1 MSNFMLKVFLCL
13 LGWIRWAPKFK
24 DFLAP
29 TAIFKDFQG
38 LEFFLFLN
46 LRTFKV
52 QFSVKKGLGIQKFM
66 LTLTVRA
73 F

>member
-38 LEFFLFLN
+38 LEFFFI
-46 LRTFKV
+46 FKFKDF
-52 QFSVKKGLGIQKFM
+52 QGAIFSKKKD
-66 LTLTVRA
+66 
-73 F
+73 